1 MVKKIFC
8 AIALTLCVVG
18 VSAQDSDDKK
28 NVVLVYA
35 GPQLSSASTGGVSAK
50 FSFLGGV
57 QYERNSVFGEGFG
70 LFGGLEYTAKGT
82 KDFTWL
88 DGGKG
93 DFNLNFL
100 QLNLGVK
107 YEREIWGFQGFGQV
121 GPYAAFGIGGKTK
134 FRGIEVK
141 SFESL
146 HAETNGSYITYYDD
160 GGAGFKKFD
169 YGLRFALGAEYK
181 GFRLTLGYQLGLAD
195 IADKQFIS
203 NGYKN
208 NGFFASLGY
217 GFKF

>member
-1 MVKKIFC
+1 MKKVFC

-28 NVVLVYA
+28 NVVVVYA
-35 GPQLSSASTGGVSAK
+35 GPQLSSASTGGVTGK
-50 FSFLGGV
+50 FSYLGGV

-70 LFGGLEYTAKGT
+70 LYGGLEYTAKGT

-88 DGGKG
+88 NGNKG
-93 DFNLNFL
+93 DFDLNFL

-107 YEREIWGFQGFGQV
+107 YEREIWGLQGFGQV
-121 GPYAAFGIGGKTK
+121 GPYAAIGIGGKTK
-134 FRGIEVK
+134 MWNSNASIKIK
-141 SFESL
+141 SFES
-146 HAETNGSYITYYDD
+146 YDD

-181 GFRLTLGYQLGLAD
+181 GFRLTVGYQLGLAN
-195 IADKQFIS
+195 IADKQYIS